1 MANPEPKRLSPPT
14 LLFIDL
20 ESSGLYKERLSIDDN
35 QQPFAVSIAA
45 ALCTAEGDFINFARM
60 LIKPEGRTI
69 ERKAEDVHGISAR
82 TASQYGIPEARA
94 LGLLSD
100 LLKTMPM
107 DSYIKCI
114 SYGDFDPRLLSSLFA
129 RFAVSQGKPSSAYDR
144 LWLRRPYVEFVNLMT
159 PWAEQLCKI
168 PSKEVEGSFKWPSL
182 DEAAEIILGREPRGS
197 KHDAWQ
203 DMLLLRDLYLEC
215 DRRGLF
221 GKREAA

>member
-1 MANPEPKRLSPPT
+1 MSEPKRLSPPT

-45 ALCTAEGDFINFARM
+45 ALCTAEGDFVNFARLM
-60 LIKPEGRTI
+60 IKPEGRTI

-82 TASQYGIPEARA
+82 TASQFGIPEARA

-100 LLKTMPM
+100 LLKTMPL

-129 RFAVSQGKPSSAYDR
+129 RFAVSQGKPSNAYDR

-159 PWAEQLCKI
+159 PYAEQICQI
-168 PSKEVEGSFKWPSL
+168 PSEHVEGTYRWPSL
-182 DEAAEIILGREPRGS
+182 DEAAQAILKRAPREGH
-197 KHDAWQ
+197 HDCWQ
-203 DMLLLRDLYLEC
+203 DMLILRDIYLSLKESGHFKER
-215 DRRGLF
+215 D
-221 GKREAA
+221 AA